1 MAAHEW
7 VGVPSGKSG
16 ALNRSPFKS
25 PQPKERGALGFFWI
39 GRARDGV
46 RGRARAG
53 EGGHV
58 HVSDATWV
66 GGKRTYAACRTNACA
81 SDP

>member
-1 MAAHEW
+1 M
-7 VGVPSGKSG
+7 G
-16 ALNRSPFKS
+16 
-25 PQPKERGALGFFWI
+25 GFFWI

-53 EGGHV
+53 EGEQVPIG
-58 HVSDATWV
+58 DATWV
-66 GGKRTYAACRTNACA
+66 GGKRTYAACRTNANA